1 MKIST
6 VMGIT
11 LSVLCAGG
19 FLVGCSQ
26 EQNPQATTSDTNTA
40 PPAQTTPKES
50 NTVNTS
56 KETSTGGV
64 HEGTIGGVI
73 SDSMCGKDHMKM
85 GDMGKDAEVCS
96 QKCVEAGAKYVLVAD
111 SGEVYQLSDQKRAKE
126 FAGKPVKI
134 SGHIDETSKAIH
146 LHGISGQ

>member
-1 MKIST
+1 MKISKVLGT
-6 VMGIT
+6 T
-11 LSVLCAGG
+11 LSALCAGA

-26 EQNPQATTSDTNTA
+26 EQNPPATTSNTNTA
-40 PPAQTTPKES
+40 PPAQTAPKEEAVS
-50 NTVNTS
+50 TA
-56 KETSTGGV
+56 KEGTTTGV
-64 HEGTIGGVI
+64 HEGTISGAI

-85 GDMGKDAEVCS
+85 GDMGKDAELCS
-96 QKCVEAGAKYVLVAD
+96 HKCVEAGAKYVLVAD

-126 FAGKPVKI
+126 FAGKPVQI